1 MADAVQDDLRDAALT
16 VGAFLPGLVVDGAR
30 QALERTPPRRCIHLA
45 EREWKR
51 RWIGPRVERDA
62 LVDGER
68 LVDRK
73 LADQQGRRSRRRI
86 LRGLQS
92 RERRRRTGG
101 ARDSND
107 GGERQPSR
115 QDHFL
120 RALAPEARCVQG
132 NRLCHGGR

>member
-1 MADAVQDDLRDAALT
+1 MA
-16 VGAFLPGLVVDGAR
+16 LVRHSSAR
-30 QALERTPPRRCIHLA
+30 
-45 EREWKR
+45 
-51 RWIGPRVERDA
+51 PRVAASTLPSENGSAAGLGPEFERDA

-92 RERRRRTGG
+92 GERRRRTGG